1 MNIFCILEDGETFS
15 GVSNST
21 ITIYPDDDTMCEED
35 LDLLNNGV
43 LPENPSFVV
52 SLDILL
58 QQAIEHNL
66 PCVSNIQHLFS

>member
-1 MNIFCILEDGETFS
+1 MNIFCVLDDGETFG
-15 GVSNST
+15 GVANSN
-21 ITIYPDDDTMCEED
+21 ITIYPDDDSLTDDD
-35 LDLLNNGV
+35 LDLLNNGE